1 MNDILTAAQKMILP
15 LADTISQWAVPG
27 IILLIIVAAW
37 RRRVPMYES
46 FVTGAKEGFNI
57 AIMIIPY
64 LVAILSVIA
73 VFRASG
79 ALEDIKTVL
88 GLGLA
93 EVGWEHHTDK
103 LELVPLALIR
113 PLSGGGARGIMLD
126 LFSHHGPD
134 SFIGYAASVMQGSTE
149 TTFYV
154 LTVYFGAVGIKK
166 IRHTLP
172 ACLLADLAGMIA
184 AVLFAAVF
192 YRIAT

>member
-1 MNDILTAAQKMILP
+1 MNTFLDAAQIV
-15 LADTISQWAVPG
+15 SQWSVPA
-27 IILLIIVAAW
+27 IILIIIVAA
-37 RRRVPMYES
+37 RYRRVPMYES
-46 FVTGAKEGFNI
+46 FVTGAKEGFDI

-79 ALEDIKTVL
+79 ALEDITTLLAMGLNKI
-88 GLGLA
+88 GLG
-93 EVGWEHHTDK
+93 HHADK
-103 LELVPLALIR
+103 LELIPLAIIR
-113 PLSGGGARGIMLD
+113 PLSGGGARGVMLD

-154 LTVYFGAVGIKK
+154 LTVYFGAIGVKK

-172 ACLLADLAGMIA
+172 ACLLADLAGLIA
-184 AVLFAAVF
+184 AVVFATVF
-192 YRIAT
+192 YNWAT